1 MNDLTL
7 AFTLAFFLLGT
18 VVGSF
23 LSVLIHRTNSK
34 EKGIVTGRSFCPH
47 CKVQL
52 KAYDMIPLFSYMF
65 LKGKCR
71 SCNKSISVHYFFLE
85 LLTGLVFAFTFLNFN
100 FTQSV
105 DPLVTIFWLLIFSL
119 GIAIFFYDLKFQEIP
134 LSYSIPLI
142 VLGALGSYFVIGNT
156 ITDILIG
163 AAVGKLFFSVQ
174 YWVSKGA
181 WVGLGD
187 SDLGLALGLILGG
200 KYLIVALL
208 LSYILASLVSIFLL
222 ATKKATRKTKIAFGP
237 FLVIGLYA
245 TALYGQP
252 IAEWYFNLTF

>member
-1 MNDLTL
+1 MHDLTV
-7 AFTLAFFLLGT
+7 AFTLTFFFLGT

-23 LSVLIHRTNSK
+23 LSVLIHRTHSK
-34 EKGIVTGRSFCPH
+34 EEGIVTGRSFCPH

-52 KAYDMIPLFSYMF
+52 KPYDMIPLLSYAF
-65 LKGKCR
+65 LRGKCR
-71 SCNKSISVHYFFLE
+71 SCSKSISIHYFFLE

-100 FTQSV
+100 FTLNV
-105 DPLVTIFWLLIFSL
+105 DPLVTIFWLIIFSL

-142 VLGALGSYFVIGNT
+142 VLGGLGSYFIIGT
-156 ITDILIG
+156 PIIDILIG
-163 AAVGKLFFSVQ
+163 AAVGKLFFSIQ
-174 YWVSKGA
+174 YWVSKGT

-187 SDLGLALGLILGG
+187 SDIGLALGVILGG

-208 LSYILASLVSIFLL
+208 ISYILASIISIILL

-237 FLVIGLYA
+237 FLIIGLY
-245 TALYGQP
+245 TTVLYGQP
-252 IAEWYFNLTF
+252 IAEWYFNLSF